1 MSEKEL
7 FNAVVLS
14 ESLYF
19 SNTFQKVLE
28 QHNIVQD
35 EHSRLTDY
43 TYKSTFRKGESALT
57 SYYFANHEVMFVQAS
72 ELYSLFVIALD
83 SVIEGI
89 TGMEIYLEE
98 SQQDNNLIRM
108 ENRIVNEKGKCEK
121 FPYMQLYGQE
131 LWHSPAFL
139 LANREGLL
147 QLREAID
154 VALQNGEYRH
164 VTSSSEGDGYDLLI
178 KRIDEEVEWSR
189 VETPYT
195 GLSNKEVGTIKPS
208 DLFSQYRTILE
219 EE

>member
-7 FNAVVLS
+7 YNAVVLL
-14 ESLYF
+14 EKLYF

-28 QHNIVQD
+28 QHNIVQV
-35 EHSRLTDY
+35 ERTRLTDY
-43 TYKSTFRKGESALT
+43 TYKSTFRKGELT
-57 SYYFANHEVMFVQAS
+57 LTAYYFANHEVMFVQAS
-72 ELYSLFVIALD
+72 ALYSLFVIALD

-89 TGMEIYLEE
+89 TGMEIYLEKIKNDH
-98 SQQDNNLIRM
+98 SLIQM

-164 VTSSSEGDGYDLLI
+164 VTSSSDGDGYDLLI
-178 KRIDEEVEWSR
+178 KRIEEDVEWSR

-195 GLSNKEVGTIKPS
+195 ALSGKEENTIKPS
-208 DLFSQYRTILE
+208 ELFSQYRTILE

>member
-7 FNAVVLS
+7 YNAVVLS
-14 ESLYF
+14 ERLYF

-28 QHNIVQD
+28 QHNIVQV
-35 EHSRLTDY
+35 ERTRLTEY
-43 TYKSTFRKGESALT
+43 TYKSTFRNGDLALT
-57 SYYFANHEVMFVQAS
+57 AYYFANHEVMFVQAS

-89 TGMEIYLEE
+89 TGMEIYLEKTKNVH
-98 SQQDNNLIRM
+98 SLIQM

-164 VTSSSEGDGYDLLI
+164 VTSSSDGDGYDLLI
-178 KRIDEEVEWSR
+178 KRIEEEVEWSR

-195 GLSNKEVGTIKPS
+195 ALSSKEENAIKPS
-208 DLFSQYRTILE
+208 ELFSQYRTILE